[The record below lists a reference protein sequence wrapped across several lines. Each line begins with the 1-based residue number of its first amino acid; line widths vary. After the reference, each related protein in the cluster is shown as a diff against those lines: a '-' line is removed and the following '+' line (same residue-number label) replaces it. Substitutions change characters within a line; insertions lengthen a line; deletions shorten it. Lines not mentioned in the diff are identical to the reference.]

1 MSERQVSRYVRGR
14 RVALGE
20 VGEAF
25 VPQLHAP
32 GIEGEV
38 DWGEAWVVLGGRRTK
53 VHLFHLRLCHSGAA
67 FARRVSQR
75 DPAGVVGGARGGVRV
90 PRGRSRVG
98 ALRQPGIGGQ
108 AGPQGPPAC
117 RADRFV
123 GLRSHFML
131 ESQFTLVG
139 LQGAHEKGGI
149 EGEVG
154 RFRRR
159 HLVLVPDV
167 ASLADLNALL
177 RLGCEHDLARRITGH
192 HDTVGEALDRER
204 PLLRSLPEPLQTAEQ
219 VTPRVDSKALV
230 SVRQNRYSVPVALVG
245 LRVTAT
251 IGRGRSRSRMAA
263 ARSPA
268 MTVSLGASGPVPGL
282 ITTSSCS
289 RASPPR

>member
-1 MSERQVSRYVRGR
+1 
-14 RVALGE
+14 
-20 VGEAF
+20 
-25 VPQLHAP
+25 
-32 GIEGEV
+32 
-38 DWGEAWVVLGGRRTK
+38 
-53 VHLFHLRLCHSGAA
+53 
-67 FARRVSQR
+67 
-75 DPAGVVGGARGGVRV
+75 
-90 PRGRSRVG
+90 
-98 ALRQPGIGGQ
+98 
-108 AGPQGPPAC
+108 
-117 RADRFV
+117 
-123 GLRSHFML
+123 ML